1 MRFGIATPVVVR
13 LAGTKGWEADAGIA
27 ELAEIARTADR
38 LGYHHL
44 TCSEHVG
51 VPQSVAETRGVTY
64 WDPLA
69 TFGYMAAVTEQIRL
83 VTNVLV
89 LAYHHPL
96 EIAKRYGTLDVVC
109 GGRLILGFGVGSLKE
124 EFDLLGA
131 PFDDRGPR
139 GDDALKALR
148 ASLGRREPSYRGPFY
163 DYGGFVID
171 PCAIQQDM
179 PFWIGGRTLR
189 SLRRAVALAN
199 GWTPFALAGEQVAA
213 MLARVDVP
221 PDFDVVLSAEHRMDP
236 LKDPD
241 GTRRAIEAVAGRGG
255 TILAVS
261 VVSDSL
267 AHYLEQIEAFVDVA
281 ASVTAV
287 DPSRSER

>member
-1 MRFGIATPVVVR
+1 
-13 LAGTKGWEADAGIA
+13 
-27 ELAEIARTADR
+27 
-38 LGYHHL
+38 
-44 TCSEHVG
+44 
-51 VPQSVAETRGVTY
+51 
-64 WDPLA
+64 
-69 TFGYMAAVTEQIRL
+69 MAAVTEQIRL

-179 PFWIGGRTLR
+179 PFWIGGRTLP

-221 PDFDVVLSAEHRMDP
+221 PDFDVVLSAEQRMDP
-236 LKDPD
+236 LKDAD
-241 GTRRAIEAVAGRGG
+241 GTRRAIEAVAARGA
-255 TILAVS
+255 TILAVT

>member
-13 LAGTKGWEADAGIA
+13 LAGTKGWEQQAGIA

-51 VPQSVAETRGVTY
+51 VPQSVAESRGVTY

-124 EFDLLGA
+124 EFDLLDV
-131 PFDDRGPR
+131 PFEDRGAR

-148 ASLGRREPSYRGPFY
+148 ASLGRREPSYSGPYY
-163 DYGGFVID
+163 DYSGFVID

-189 SLRRAVALAN
+189 SLRRAVTLAN
-199 GWTPFALAGEQVAA
+199 GWTPFALAGDQVSG
-213 MLARVDVP
+213 MLARVDLP
-221 PDFDVVLSAEHRMDP
+221 PDFDVVLSAERRMAP
-236 LKDPD
+236 TGAPD
-241 GTRRAIEAVAGRGG
+241 GTRRAIEAVAGHGA
-255 TILAVS
+255 TIMAVT
-261 VVSDSL
+261 VVNESL
-267 AHYLEQIEAFVDVA
+267 SQYLEQIEAFQTV
-281 ASVTAV
+281 
-287 DPSRSER
+287 